1 MKNLV
6 KIIATENTIDRDGWP
21 IVLEHTAWK
30 DAEGRIYEHKLDRDG
45 WPLEVLRTD
54 WKEKA

>member
-1 MKNLV
+1 MKKLT

-30 DAEGRIYEHKLDRDG
+30 DEEGRIWECGIDRDG
-45 WPLEVLRTD
+45 WPLETLRTD
-54 WKEKA
+54 WEEKA

>member
-1 MKNLV
+1 MKLT

-30 DAEGRIYEHKLDRDG
+30 DEDGRIWDCGIDRDG
-45 WPLEVLRTD
+45 WPLKTLRTD

>member
-1 MKNLV
+1 MKLT

-21 IVLEHTAWK
+21 ITLEHTAWK
-30 DAEGRIYEHKLDRDG
+30 DEEGRIWEHKLDRDG
-45 WPLEVLRTD
+45 WPLEVLRKD